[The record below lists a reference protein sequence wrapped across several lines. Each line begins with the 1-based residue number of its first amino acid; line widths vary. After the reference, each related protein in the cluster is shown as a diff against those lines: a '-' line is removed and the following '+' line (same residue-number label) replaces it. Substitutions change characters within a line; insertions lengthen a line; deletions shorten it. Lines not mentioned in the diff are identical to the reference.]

1 MLCLFCYRKI
11 NLSTSNIVIVVIKQS
26 LFLEVTKQKKTEKSP
41 KINPTVIQHQT
52 TAKHQ
57 IFACDACLPLFIS
70 NLVTCLL
77 PLFDRIEPPNKPSTK
92 KTFLWFVITNLQ
104 CVLLCC
110 ASIPSDFDKSQEK
123 EKVLAHLLPCPSKK
137 GGVGREGKKG
147 SRVGN
152 DRGGGVF
159 QFCSMLFAAASGLFA
174 VELST
179 STTTHLF
186 EVTRD
191 GFESQNYSLC
201 FGSSRRRSKR
211 VFAPQKTM
219 LERTK

>member
-1 MLCLFCYRKI
+1 MFYFVVRPYL
-11 NLSTSNIVIVVIKQS
+11 VIS
-26 LFLEVTKQKKTEKSP
+26 
-41 KINPTVIQHQT
+41 
-52 TAKHQ
+52 
-57 IFACDACLPLFIS
+57 
-70 NLVTCLL
+70 
-77 PLFDRIEPPNKPSTK
+77 
-92 KTFLWFVITNLQ
+92 TNL
-104 CVLLCC
+104 
-110 ASIPSDFDKSQEK
+110 KK
-123 EKVLAHLLPCPSKK
+123 RRRYLPTYSHALVKK
-137 GGVGREGKKG
+137 GVWGGREGKKG